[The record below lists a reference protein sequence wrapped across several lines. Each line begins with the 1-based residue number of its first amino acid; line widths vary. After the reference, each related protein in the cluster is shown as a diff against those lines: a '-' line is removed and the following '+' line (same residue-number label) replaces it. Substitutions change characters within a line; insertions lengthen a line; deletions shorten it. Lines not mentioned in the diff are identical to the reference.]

1 MHVLTV
7 LDHPNPKSFTA
18 AAAEHFIQR
27 AHAGGHPVE
36 LADLNAEG
44 FNPLWAMANVEG
56 TSEQA
61 DIVKE
66 QTRIARADA
75 ICLMFPLF

>member
-44 FNPLWAMANVEG
+44 FNPLCGQWR
-56 TSEQA
+56 T
-61 DIVKE
+61 
-66 QTRIARADA
+66 
-75 ICLMFPLF
+75 

>member
-1 MHVLTV
+1 MHGLTV

-18 AAAEHFIQR
+18 AAAEHFMQG
-27 AHAGGHPVE
+27 AQAGGHPVE

-44 FNPLWAMANVEG
+44 FNPLWAMADVEG

-75 ICLMFPLF
+75 ICLVFPLF

>member
-1 MHVLTV
+1 MKWRRSSAIGCRNKVGSMHVLTI

-18 AAAEHFIQR
+18 AAAEHFMQR

-44 FNPLWAMANVEG
+44 FNPLCGQWR
-56 TSEQA
+56 T
-61 DIVKE
+61 
-66 QTRIARADA
+66 
-75 ICLMFPLF
+75 